1 MKKTALVAAALV
13 MFLLVFWVGFVLNF
27 PGAALSRAIESRI
40 NAVPN
45 LQVRLSPAAL
55 GWTGLEIASFQLSV
69 VQPGLPQPLIVL
81 QDVRIPIA
89 WGLLSGL
96 PVRARL
102 GKEGQ
107 LDLFIPWEEGELRV
121 GGSGLRLEEIP
132 ALTRISPARLR
143 GGVSFSGQMQLSNG
157 VRQGRLT
164 QLPPGSLSARAD
176 GVELSNMEIIGA
188 RLPVTRLE
196 SIQMDL
202 KIGKRLVVEQ
212 FAFQG
217 DLQGK
222 VSGFVQPR
230 LKAIKSSPLQLNLA
244 ISFRKQWLDK
254 LGPMR
259 QIVTSFLKNGRLE
272 GVVRGTLANPSLR
285 PAGRAK

>member
-1 MKKTALVAAALV
+1 MKKTALVSAAVVL
-13 MFLLVFWVGFVLNF
+13 FLLVFWGGFVLNF
-27 PGAALSRAIESRI
+27 PGAALSRAIENRI
-40 NAVPN
+40 NTLPN
-45 LQVRLSPAAL
+45 IQVRLSPAVL
-55 GWTGLEIASFQLSV
+55 GWVGLEIDSFQLSV
-69 VQPGLPQPLIVL
+69 AQPGLPQPLIVL
-81 QDVRIPIA
+81 QDVRIPFA
-89 WGLLSGL
+89 WALLSGL

-107 LDLFIPWEEGELRV
+107 LELFIPWEEGELRV

-132 ALTRISPARLR
+132 ALTRMSPVRLR

-157 VRQGRLT
+157 IRQGRLT
-164 QLPPGSLSARAD
+164 HLPPGSLSARAD
-176 GVELSNMEIIGA
+176 GVELSNMEIIGS

-196 SIQMDL
+196 SIQMDIR
-202 KIGKRLVVEQ
+202 IGKRLEVEQ
-212 FAFQG
+212 IAFQG

-230 LKAIKSSPLQLNLA
+230 LTAIKSSPLRLNLA
-244 ISFRKQWLDK
+244 LSFRKEWLDK

-272 GVVRGTLANPSLR
+272 GVVRGSLANPSLR
-285 PAGRAK
+285 PAGRAN

>member
-1 MKKTALVAAALV
+1 
-13 MFLLVFWVGFVLNF
+13 
-27 PGAALSRAIESRI
+27 
-40 NAVPN
+40 
-45 LQVRLSPAAL
+45 
-55 GWTGLEIASFQLSV
+55 
-69 VQPGLPQPLIVL
+69 
-81 QDVRIPIA
+81 
-89 WGLLSGL
+89 
-96 PVRARL
+96 
-102 GKEGQ
+102 
-107 LDLFIPWEEGELRV
+107 LRV